1 MPSDTSGEELQRV
14 QNALLVIF
22 LSLSAIFLVKL
33 YKARLRMIKLK
44 NEGLVSHISDLCE
57 TSRSCKTL

>member
-1 MPSDTSGEELQRV
+1 MSSDTSWEKLRRV

-22 LSLSAIFLVKL
+22 LSLFAIFLVNL

-44 NEGLVSHISDLCE
+44 NEGLVSHILDFCQ
-57 TSRSCKTL
+57 TPRSCKTL

>member
-1 MPSDTSGEELQRV
+1 MPSDTSWENLQRV

-22 LSLSAIFLVKL
+22 LSLFGIFLVKL

-44 NEGLVSHISDLCE
+44 NEGLVSHISDWC
-57 TSRSCKTL
+57 